1 LRVKGFLSSR
11 FRPPAPLVEAL
22 INFPTIGKRHIIL
35 LIDTGASV
43 TALLDG
49 DASRFGITMDDASRH
64 LKLASHKV
72 VGIGGMAETYVVKG
86 AELRFATEEG
96 MEVSETFNLHV
107 VLHDPRTLSVE
118 ESGLVLRLPSI
129 LGRDIINRYSLLFS
143 ASRGEVYL
151 ER

>member
-1 LRVKGFLSSR
+1 MRVKGFLSSR

-43 TALLDG
+43 TTLLDG
-49 DASRFGITMDDASRH
+49 DASRFGITMDYASKH
-64 LKLASHKV
+64 LELASHRV
-72 VGIGGMAETYVVKG
+72 VGIGGMAETYVVNG
-86 AELRFATEEG
+86 AELGFATEEG
-96 MEVSETFNLHV
+96 MEVSENFNLHV
-107 VLHDPRTLSVE
+107 VLHDPKTLSAE
-118 ESGLVLRLPSI
+118 ELELILRLPSI

-143 ASRGEVYL
+143 ASCGEVYL